1 MSVFEEWLKQLDE
14 ELKLGGRLV
23 LDADQRCFLMFD
35 DKLLVEIG
43 YEPSAQTF
51 RFQGALENKIVP
63 QQAFCDALL
72 EHNLGWKDTDGAAFG
87 LQLGSEK
94 TQLVQSLPVASCD
107 YALFNRSLEHFV
119 NTFEYWSNHIETL
132 KSGETREKTAGI
144 LV

>member
-1 MSVFEEWLKQLDE
+1 MSVFEEWLKRLDE

-35 DKLLVEIG
+35 DKLLIEIG

-51 RFQGALENKIVP
+51 RFQGALEHTTVP
-63 QQAFCDALL
+63 QQTFYNALL
-72 EHNLGWKDTDGAAFG
+72 EHNLAWKDTDGAAFG
-87 LQLGSEK
+87 LQPGSEK

-119 NTFEYWSNHIETL
+119 NTFEYWLNHIETL
-132 KSGETREKTAGI
+132 KSSETHEKTAGI

>member
-1 MSVFEEWLKQLDE
+1 MSVFDEWLEQLDE

-35 DKLLVEIG
+35 DKLLIEIG

-51 RFQGALENKIVP
+51 RFQGALDGKTVP

-94 TQLVQSLPVASCD
+94 TQLVQSLPVAACD
-107 YALFNRSLEHFV
+107 YASFNRSLEHFV
-119 NTFEYWSNHIETL
+119 NTFEYWSDHIETL
-132 KSGETREKTAGI
+132 KSSETREKTAGI

>member
-1 MSVFEEWLKQLDE
+1 MSVFEEWLKRLDE

-35 DKLLVEIG
+35 EKLLIEIG

-51 RFQGALENKIVP
+51 YFQGALASKTVP
-63 QQAFCDALL
+63 QQAFYDALL
-72 EHNLGWKDTDGAAFG
+72 EHNLGWKDTEGAAFG

>member
-35 DKLLVEIG
+35 DKLLIEIG

-51 RFQGALENKIVP
+51 RFQGALDHKTVP

-107 YALFNRSLEHFV
+107 YSLFNRSLEHFV

-132 KSGETREKTAGI
+132 KVDETREKTAGI

>member
-35 DKLLVEIG
+35 DKLLIEIG

-51 RFQGALENKIVP
+51 RFQGALDHKTVP
-63 QQAFCDALL
+63 QQTFYNALL
-72 EHNLGWKDTDGAAFG
+72 EHNLSWKDTDGAAFG
-87 LQLGSEK
+87 LQPGSEK

-119 NTFEYWSNHIETL
+119 NTFEYWSKHIETL
-132 KSGETREKTAGI
+132 KSDETREKTTGI

>member
-1 MSVFEEWLKQLDE
+1 MSIFEEWLKRLDE

-35 DKLLVEIG
+35 DKLLIEIN

-51 RFQGALENKIVP
+51 RFQGALDNKTVP
-63 QQAFCDALL
+63 GQVFYNALL

-94 TQLVQSLPVASCD
+94 TQLTQSLPVASCD
-107 YALFNRSLEHFV
+107 YALFERSLEHFV
-119 NTFEYWSNHIETL
+119 NTFEYWLKHIETL
-132 KSGETREKTAGI
+132 KSEKTNEKSAGI

>member
-35 DKLLVEIG
+35 EKLLIEIG

-51 RFQGALENKIVP
+51 YFQGALESKTVP
-63 QQAFCDALL
+63 QQAFYDALL
-72 EHNLGWKDTDGAAFG
+72 EHNLGWKDTEGAAFG

>member
-1 MSVFEEWLKQLDE
+1 MFEEWLKQLDK

-51 RFQGALENKIVP
+51 RFQGALEHKTVP
-63 QQAFCDALL
+63 QQTFYNALL
-72 EHNLGWKDTDGAAFG
+72 EHNLAWKDTDGAAFG
-87 LQLGSEK
+87 LQPGSEK

-119 NTFEYWSNHIETL
+119 NTFEYWSKHIETL
-132 KSGETREKTAGI
+132 KSDETHEKTAGI

>member
-35 DKLLVEIG
+35 EKLLVEIG

-51 RFQGALENKIVP
+51 RFQGALESKSVP
-63 QQAFCDALL
+63 QQTFYNALL

-94 TQLVQSLPVASCD
+94 TQLVQNLPVASCD
-107 YALFNRSLEHFV
+107 YALFNRSLERFV
-119 NTFEYWSNHIETL
+119 NTFEYWLNHIEAL
-132 KSGETREKTAGI
+132 KSSETHEKTAGI

>member
-1 MSVFEEWLKQLDE
+1 MSVFEEWLRQLDE
-14 ELKLGGRLV
+14 ELKLDGRLA

-35 DKLLVEIG
+35 DKLLIEIG

-51 RFQGALENKIVP
+51 RFQGALEHKTVP
-63 QQAFCDALL
+63 QQAFYNALL
-72 EHNLGWKDTDGAAFG
+72 EHNFGWKDTDGAAFG

-132 KSGETREKTAGI
+132 KSSETGEKTAGI

>member
-14 ELKLGGRLV
+14 ELKLGGRLA

-35 DKLLVEIG
+35 EKLLIEIG

-51 RFQGALENKIVP
+51 HFQGALDSKTIP
-63 QQAFCDALL
+63 QQTFCDALL

-119 NTFEYWSNHIETL
+119 NTFEYWIDHIETL
-132 KSGETREKTAGI
+132 KSSETNEKPAGI